1 MASMEGL
8 STDQAY
14 HSVFWYNCV
23 ICTPCTCWA
32 KLSKKLFRRKDKD
45 NVQEDHSLIMF
56 NEPTL
61 ILKDVHIQT
70 HLWKLKDSGRTI
82 CILLEKDKKTP
93 FTNLRAK
100 LKICW
105 FTSIAKTG
113 SAISK
118 SLCTKSTCRENCGDL
133 FFSWFLG
140 SECGLIV
147 SFFLHITTRQKKKK
161 REKHNKKRNLQN
173 RCLS

>member
-1 MASMEGL
+1 
-8 STDQAY
+8 
-14 HSVFWYNCV
+14 
-23 ICTPCTCWA
+23 
-32 KLSKKLFRRKDKD
+32 
-45 NVQEDHSLIMF
+45 MF

-61 ILKDVHIQT
+61 ILKDDVHIQT

-82 CILLEKDKKTP
+82 CILLEKYKKTP

-118 SLCTKSTCRENCGDL
+118 SLSPKSTCRENCGDL
-133 FFSWFLG
+133 FISCFLG

-147 SFFLHITTRQKKKK
+147 SFFFSILLQDKKRKKKK
-161 REKHNKKRNLQN
+161 TQQKKGISKTDVFHRDGKAIYH
-173 RCLS
+173 CLGK